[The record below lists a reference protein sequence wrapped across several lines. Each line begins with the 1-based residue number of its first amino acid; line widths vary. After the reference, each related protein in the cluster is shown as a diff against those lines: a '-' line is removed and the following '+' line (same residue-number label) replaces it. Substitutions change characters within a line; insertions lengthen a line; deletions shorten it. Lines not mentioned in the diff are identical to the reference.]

1 MVTSR
6 ILFTAKQKDELW
18 ERWKNGQS
26 VLAISRALERRNKTG
41 VQRIVALNGGIAP
54 APRRRAVAALKLE
67 EREEISRGIAAGRS
81 VRRIARGLKRS
92 PSTISREIRRNGG
105 SQTYRANRAERSAW
119 ERALRPKPCRL
130 ALHGELRW
138 RVAQKL
144 ALQWSPEQISRL
156 AEAAVPDRP
165 RHADISR
172 SDLSQSLCS
181 DARRAEEGADGTVA
195 YKAADASRQRRQG
208 EERTGAQYSIRSLSV
223 TDPPRPRIAQFLAI
237 GKDDLL
243 TGASDT
249 HIVTLV
255 ERHSRFTMLVKLPR
269 KDTTTVVAALAKHIR
284 KLPQQLRRSL
294 TWDRGKEMSDY
305 KNFTIATKVQV
316 YFCDPRSPWQRST
329 REHQRLAATVLPE
342 RARISRVSPRRTS
355 TALPCGSI
363 NARERPWPL
372 KPPPIDCE
380 RCCTDRLNPRS
391 EARNVCSSPISGH
404 QTPRLACASVAR
416 ELERNLHFAAKPAGC
431 E

>member
-54 APRRRAVAALKLE
+54 APRCRAVAALKLE

-119 ERALRPKPCRL
+119 ERALRAKPCRL

-144 ALQWSPEQISRL
+144 ALQWSPEQISGWLKQQFPTDRDMRISH
-156 AEAAVPDRP
+156 EA
-165 RHADISR
+165 
-172 SDLSQSLCS
+172 DLSQSLCS

-208 EERTGAQYSIRSLSV
+208 QEWTGAHTRYGLY
-223 TDPPRPRIAQFLAI
+223 PRATRR
-237 GKDDLL
+237 GR
-243 TGASDT
+243 GS
-249 HIVTLV
+249 
-255 ERHSRFTMLVKLPR
+255 
-269 KDTTTVVAALAKHIR
+269 
-284 KLPQQLRRSL
+284 RRSWPL
-294 TWDRGKEMSDY
+294 GRRSSYRSKRHAHRDARRTPQPLYDARQASKEGHDD
-305 KNFTIATKVQV
+305 
-316 YFCDPRSPWQRST
+316 CGC
-329 REHQRLAATVLPE
+329 
-342 RARISRVSPRRTS
+342 RAR
-355 TALPCGSI
+355 
-363 NARERPWPL
+363 
-372 KPPPIDCE
+372 
-380 RCCTDRLNPRS
+380 
-391 EARNVCSSPISGH
+391 
-404 QTPRLACASVAR
+404 
-416 ELERNLHFAAKPAGC
+416 
-431 E
+431 